1 MGQNSGH
8 NQPVLIILILFAVF
22 LLAAAGED
30 PASREAGLFNR
41 GYESYLSYQPE
52 KAVQELTAFL
62 NEFPDSSARDAALY
76 WLGKSYMQLK
86 SFGEARKAFSEIR
99 QNFQESPYLSH
110 AEREL
115 EMLGRTEG
123 DAPIDATAG
132 AGMKNEP
139 PEKRLKEAEKQVKA
153 LGKSLG
159 EASEE
164 RDKVRIQLSEEKKKT
179 EILREHVTQ
188 LEKKEKTLNEV
199 SVERDALQRKLD
211 EGKKRIKELEIKE
224 EACEDD
230 AKKLRSREKDLTETA
245 KEKESLSKLLDEER
259 KTTAELRAKNK
270 ESEKREK
277 TIKDLVEERDALK
290 NRAEE
295 QRRKIG
301 ELQENLKTLTDKDKT
316 IARMTGEKDSLKR
329 KDEENRKSIDTLRAQ
344 VDELK
349 GVEKKY
355 RTQEKDLEVAIEER
369 DRLKEQKVQ
378 EQRRKEEL
386 EKSVKELKNSEQK
399 ALLKEKELLRMTDE
413 RNTLQ
418 DQLDSEKGK
427 RKELEKRVAEFEKKE
442 GMLAETTRERDSLRK
457 QLEDQREQTKVL
469 EGRIAE
475 TGENEKKTKAENQVL
490 AQRTQERDTLSRML
504 GEERKKAEDLERK
517 IKEMENAVKP
527 TTQASPSIDEGDA
540 LRRELGQEKQ
550 KSAELL
556 ARIQELED
564 KEQLVSDLIQERDT
578 LKSQLEAQQKMKE
591 DSPMRSG
598 KDGAQ
603 EKPTVLTTPVNKE
616 SKIADA
622 EKREEG
628 HTASQREKQAEET
641 KASSDDTGMMLTRLG
656 IQAVPWRT
664 GNNQEEKETE
674 RLLYEKA
681 RSLKITGET
690 KQLQDL
696 INQHK
701 LDVKQQGSLK
711 RLLAVSEYI
720 DQRLKRLPEEEMIE
734 SLIVTYEEEN
744 RYTKIVL
751 ARELQENAKEG
762 MSFEDIYKLYPDMM
776 RYQIVPSQQM
786 DIRIRDK
793 IRDLPVGEV
802 GVLWSEDGYM
812 ILKPVLTKL
821 SFDPF
826 RDISPETQGRIRT
839 LMNEWLQEM
848 KTE

>member
-62 NEFPDSSARDAALY
+62 SEFPDSSARDAALY

-123 DAPIDATAG
+123 DAPIDATTG

-139 PEKRLKEAEKQVKA
+139 HEKRLKEAEKQVKA
-153 LGKSLG
+153 LGKLLG
-159 EASEE
+159 EVSEE

-179 EILREHVTQ
+179 DILREKATQ

-211 EGKKRIKELEIKE
+211 EGKKRVKELEIKE

-230 AKKLRSREKDLTETA
+230 AKKLRSKEKDLTETA

-277 TIKDLVEERDALK
+277 TIKDLIEERDALK
-290 NRAEE
+290 TRAED

-301 ELQENLKTLTDKDKT
+301 ELQENLKTLADKDKT

-355 RTQEKDLEVAIEER
+355 RTQEKDLEEAIEER
-369 DRLKEQKVQ
+369 DRLKEQTAQ

-442 GMLAETTRERDSLRK
+442 GILKDIREENSRLKKDI
-457 QLEDQREQTKVL
+457 EQ
-469 EGRIAE
+469 G
-475 TGENEKKTKAENQVL
+475 KTKAGDQVL
-490 AQRTQERDTLSRML
+490 AQRTQERDALSRML

-527 TTQASPSIDEGDA
+527 ATQASPSIDEGDA
-540 LRRELGQEKQ
+540 LRRELGQEKL
-550 KSAELL
+550 KSAELM

-603 EKPTVLTTPVNKE
+603 EKPTALTTPVNKE

-628 HTASQREKQAEET
+628 HTASQREQQAEET
-641 KASSDDTGMMLTRLG
+641 KASSDDTGMMFTRLG

-681 RSLKITGET
+681 KSLKITGET

-720 DQRLKRLPEEEMIE
+720 DQRLKGLPAEEMIE
-734 SLIVTYEEEN
+734 SLIVTYEEAN

-793 IRDLPVGEV
+793 IRALPVGEV
-802 GVLWSEDGYM
+802 GVLWSEEGYM

-821 SFDPF
+821 SYDPF
-826 RDISPETQGRIRT
+826 RDISPEMQGRIRT

>member
-1 MGQNSGH
+1 
-8 NQPVLIILILFAVF
+8 
-22 LLAAAGED
+22 
-30 PASREAGLFNR
+30 
-41 GYESYLSYQPE
+41 
-52 KAVQELTAFL
+52 
-62 NEFPDSSARDAALY
+62 
-76 WLGKSYMQLK
+76 
-86 SFGEARKAFSEIR
+86 
-99 QNFQESPYLSH
+99 
-110 AEREL
+110 
-115 EMLGRTEG
+115 
-123 DAPIDATAG
+123 
-132 AGMKNEP
+132 MKNEP

-153 LGKSLG
+153 LGKSLR

-179 EILREHVTQ
+179 EILREQVTQ

-277 TIKDLVEERDALK
+277 TIKDLVEERDAL
-290 NRAEE
+290 
-295 QRRKIG
+295 
-301 ELQENLKTLTDKDKT
+301 
-316 IARMTGEKDSLKR
+316 
-329 KDEENRKSIDTLRAQ
+329 
-344 VDELK
+344 
-349 GVEKKY
+349 
-355 RTQEKDLEVAIEER
+355 
-369 DRLKEQKVQ
+369 
-378 EQRRKEEL
+378 
-386 EKSVKELKNSEQK
+386 
-399 ALLKEKELLRMTDE
+399 
-413 RNTLQ
+413 
-418 DQLDSEKGK
+418 
-427 RKELEKRVAEFEKKE
+427 
-442 GMLAETTRERDSLRK
+442 RK
-457 QLEDQREQTKVL
+457 QLEDQREKTKVL

-550 KSAELL
+550 KSAELM

-598 KDGAQ
+598 KDGTQ
-603 EKPTVLTTPVNKE
+603 EKPSVLTTPVNKE